1 MALVGGVGIRTL
13 MHAAVQLTSPSLHF
27 LMHSAVAESVVAMGP
42 VLTVEVTLLPVV
54 AVAELAALANAAKA
68 PATMMEV
75 KRILVVE
82 VVCFGY

>member
-1 MALVGGVGIRTL
+1 
-13 MHAAVQLTSPSLHF
+13 
-27 LMHSAVAESVVAMGP
+27 MHSAVAESVVAMGP